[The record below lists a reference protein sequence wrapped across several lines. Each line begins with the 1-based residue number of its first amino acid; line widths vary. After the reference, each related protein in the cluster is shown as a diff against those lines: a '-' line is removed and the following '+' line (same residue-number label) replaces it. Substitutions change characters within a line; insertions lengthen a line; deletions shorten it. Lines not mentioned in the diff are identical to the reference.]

1 MEAKGISANALEQL
15 VGGAVTRQ
23 TIGTFISGKGSI
35 TSTKLGHLLAA
46 LELNVTPATE
56 EKEAK

>member
-35 TSTKLGHLLAA
+35 TSAKLGHLLAA
-46 LELNVTPATE
+46 LEMNVSPTE
-56 EKEAK
+56 GKE